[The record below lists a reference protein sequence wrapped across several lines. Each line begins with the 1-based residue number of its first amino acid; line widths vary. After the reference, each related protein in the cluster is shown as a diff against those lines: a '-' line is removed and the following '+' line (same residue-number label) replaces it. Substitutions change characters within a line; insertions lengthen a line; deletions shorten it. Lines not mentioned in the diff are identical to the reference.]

1 MFPVKTKSEART
13 KIKELNDEI
22 LEKWYWTAARHVKG
36 MTAIT
41 DKVTAIPASLANIEL
56 LDHKDMKL
64 SKLDLVKLHMAK
76 AEALARNFF
85 TVLFKQMDVD
95 NDGKITFEEF
105 VLFRTN
111 NQKVVEKKK
120 LEELRKEFD
129 EIDTIDEKTGKR
141 DGVLNFEEIINFSV
155 GNTQFDLG

>member
-1 MFPVKTKSEART
+1 VFPVKTKSEART

-85 TVLFKQMDVD
+85 TVLFKQMDVN

-120 LEELRKEFD
+120 L
-129 EIDTIDEKTGKR
+129 
-141 DGVLNFEEIINFSV
+141 
-155 GNTQFDLG
+155 